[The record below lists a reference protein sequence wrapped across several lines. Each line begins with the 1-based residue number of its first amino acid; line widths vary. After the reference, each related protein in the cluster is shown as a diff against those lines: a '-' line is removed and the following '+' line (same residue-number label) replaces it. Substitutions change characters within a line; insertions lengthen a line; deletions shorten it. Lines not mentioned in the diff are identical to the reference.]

1 LSRNDLAQVLGDI
14 KSSQNSNVI
23 VGPELFDDAGV
34 VKIADDLA
42 IVTTV
47 DYFTPVVDDPFD
59 FGAISAANSLSDL
72 YAMGGKPISALNI
85 VGFPEKTLPLTV
97 LKEIIQGGLSVAAEA
112 GVPIVGGHTVK
123 SPEPFYGLS
132 VTGYVH
138 PLKILTN
145 ATANSGDCLYLTKP
159 IGTGLITTAGK
170 NAKAKPEW
178 MAEAIRTM
186 KLLNRAASEAV
197 LAVGICAVTDITG
210 YGLLGHLCQMMAASN
225 KTAVIDYTKIRLLPG
240 AFELA
245 VENLFPAGSRSN
257 LLSVAPDIEWIGE
270 FEDYEKLIL
279 ADAQTSGGLLISIK
293 SSLKKDLENELAG
306 RGIYYFEIGHV
317 AERERCLLKV
327 VKGK

>member
-1 LSRNDLAQVLGDI
+1 MLGDI
-14 KSSQNSNVI
+14 KVSQLDNVI

-34 VKIADDLA
+34 VKISDDLA

-97 LKEIIQGGLSVAAEA
+97 LKDIIRGGLSVAAEA

-138 PLKILTN
+138 PDKILTN
-145 ATANSGDCLYLTKP
+145 AAAKSGDCLYLTKP

-170 NAKAKPEW
+170 NGKAKTEW
-178 MAEAIRTM
+178 MTEAIKTM
-186 KLLNRAASEAV
+186 KMLNRAASEAA
-197 LAVGICAVTDITG
+197 LAAGICAVTDITG
-210 YGLLGHLCQMMAASN
+210 YGLLGHLCQMLAASN
-225 KTAVIDYTKIRLLPG
+225 KSAVIDFKKIRLLPG
-240 AFELA
+240 ALELA
-245 VENLFPAGSRSN
+245 IENQFPGGSRSN
-257 LLSVAPDIEWIGE
+257 LLSVEPDIEWIGE
-270 FEDYEKLIL
+270 FENYEKLIL
-279 ADAQTSGGLLISIK
+279 ADAQTSGGLLISVNA
-293 SSLKKDLENELAG
+293 SKKMKLESELAG
-306 RGIYYFEIGHV
+306 REIAYFEIGHV
-317 AERERCLLKV
+317 AERERCLLKI
-327 VKGK
+327 VKGG